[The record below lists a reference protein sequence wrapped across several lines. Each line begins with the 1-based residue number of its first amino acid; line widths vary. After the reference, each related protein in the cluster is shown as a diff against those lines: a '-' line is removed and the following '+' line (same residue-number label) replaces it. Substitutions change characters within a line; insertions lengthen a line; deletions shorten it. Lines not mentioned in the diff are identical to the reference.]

1 MDDENVAAVMEET
14 TFTKV
19 RLKLNEQKVKL
30 WQDPYY
36 NTEQKCCNEPSLHE
50 LAVVLKNELNLP
62 IPHIFQGLMSL
73 QQNALE
79 KLEARKRYDESGVLF
94 IRIKWSKGLKARNRM
109 VQIDANQTGTDL
121 KIKLAGLVDKDPAVI
136 KIIAGGKV
144 LQEEKSLKDQG
155 IKTSSTVMV
164 VLVSSQSQKQQQ
176 IVDEQRKILLD
187 QTKADAARL
196 GSKDADKDDYYL
208 QIADQSGRAL
218 QLPQEERKALV
229 IAMSLHEKGREAL
242 HQGDYPSALV
252 FLLEAEQEFSVC
264 NSQLVNSVD
273 NFAILN
279 LDISWCYLM
288 LQAVSEI
295 PNAIHRLESCER
307 MFKESYGSNLERLN
321 TIKGSTGQ
329 EAALLMRLHLL
340 QGIVAFH
347 SGNEREAKLCLKK
360 TKIESQLLEVNE
372 QMLIQLMEMGYS
384 MTEARLGLRAAQG
397 NLEGAVMHIN
407 QRRQDKEEI
416 VKKEKEEKEL
426 RKKRESVGKCADGSW
441 VNIGYLETLERMG
454 FPTKVAT
461 AALKQANNGLNQAVE
476 LLQEQPDLIQLA
488 VEESEQIGD
497 EDVAKLVSLGYSP
510 TVARKVLK
518 KEEGDVEAAA
528 EYLFDNKGKL
538 DDEFERA
545 EKRRKKELKE
555 DKQSYNRIKD
565 SISKDE
571 EDHLDIDL
579 QLEKKFLDQYCQLL
593 NIKDD

>member
-14 TFTKV
+14 TVTKI

-36 NTEQKCCNEPSLHE
+36 NTERKCCNEPSLHE

-109 VQIDANQTGTDL
+109 VQIDANQTCSDL
-121 KIKLAGLVDKDPAVI
+121 KTKLAGLVDKDPAVI

-144 LQEEKSLKDQG
+144 LQEDISLKDQG
-155 IKTSSTVMV
+155 IKTSSTVMA
-164 VLVSSQSQKQQQ
+164 VLVSSQSQQQQQ

-196 GSKDADKDDYYL
+196 GSKNADKDDYYL

-218 QLPQEERKALV
+218 KLPPEEQKALV

-242 HQGDYPSALV
+242 HKGDYPSALV
-252 FLLEAEQEFSVC
+252 FLLEAEQEFGVC
-264 NSQLVNSVD
+264 NSELVNSVD

-295 PNAIHRLESCER
+295 PNAVHRLETCER

-347 SGNEREAKLCLKK
+347 CGNEREAKLCLKK

-372 QMLIQLMEMGYS
+372 QILIQLMEMGYS
-384 MTEARLGLRAAQG
+384 ISEARLGLRAAQG
-397 NLEGAVMHIN
+397 NLEGAVVHIN

-416 VKKEKEEKEL
+416 EKKEKNEKEL
-426 RKKRESVGKCADGSW
+426 RKRRESVGKCADGSW

-488 VEESEQIGD
+488 VEESEEVSD
-497 EDVAKLVSLGYSP
+497 EDVARLVSLGYSP
-510 TVARKVLK
+510 TIARKALK
-518 KEEGDVEAAA
+518 KEGGVEAAA
-528 EYLFDNKGKL
+528 EYLCDNKGKL

-555 DKQSYNRIKD
+555 DKKSYNRIKD
-565 SISKDE
+565 CISKGE

-579 QLEKKFLDQYCQLL
+579 KLEKEFLNQYCQLL